1 MAYSGSTAA
10 SSVANPPL
18 LITAGGALSPTLNAA
33 ANVLGSSLQTTTP
46 FVGGNSIWRYT
57 SSDASTLAQGPGY
70 FTDGLA
76 LGMKIGD
83 LIAIVAQTSLGT
95 SPTMS
100 WGVLVTTNSTAG
112 FNVASAGAIASS

>member
-1 MAYSGSTAA
+1 MAYTGSTAA
-10 SSVANPPL
+10 SSIANPPICL
-18 LITAGGALSPTLNAA
+18 TGNGLTPYYNAA
-33 ANVLGSSLQTTTP
+33 ANVLGSSLQTTQP
-46 FVGGNSIWRYT
+46 FNGGTNLWRYT
-57 SSDASTLAQGPGY
+57 SSDASTLAQGAGY
-70 FTDGLA
+70 FTDGLS
-76 LGMKIGD
+76 LGMRIGD